1 VHQPKNGLDSNRFGR
16 HSADG
21 GELARQGK
29 NQGAVRFQVAVAQHP
44 RGWSSTRS
52 HAPPQ
57 ERMLDASAKPTLLTM
72 SSWPNPDKMPCSPA
86 PSMSADGHIVA
97 SPEQVAVDLL
107 TGPGRNPAEGE
118 ELLSWILLKELV
130 WRSRG

>member
-1 VHQPKNGLDSNRFGR
+1 
-16 HSADG
+16 
-21 GELARQGK
+21 
-29 NQGAVRFQVAVAQHP
+29 
-44 RGWSSTRS
+44 
-52 HAPPQ
+52 
-57 ERMLDASAKPTLLTM
+57 
-72 SSWPNPDKMPCSPA
+72 
-86 PSMSADGHIVA
+86 MSADGHIVA